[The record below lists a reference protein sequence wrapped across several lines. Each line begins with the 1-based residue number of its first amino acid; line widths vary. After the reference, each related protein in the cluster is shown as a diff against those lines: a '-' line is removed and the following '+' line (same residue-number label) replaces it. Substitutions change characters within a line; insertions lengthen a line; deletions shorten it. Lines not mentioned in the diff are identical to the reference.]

1 MVRRALAGALTL
13 GCLLVPPRD
22 AAAQHPGELRILDR
36 SRNSRADVK
45 DPPPLPVEDLL
56 RAPTLAPFVTA
67 ASFSPDGRHLAYTV
81 VDHTRR
87 RGSTSCAQE
96 HRTGVPGWAKGAD
109 VWLTDLTKGERRNL
123 TGRQESNWA
132 PSWAPD
138 GRSLAFF
145 SDRSAGRTAPAGHS
159 RLWLWERSSN
169 ALRPVSRLPLR
180 TVISSR
186 TGIQWLADQ
195 QSVLIAGYPGGM
207 PPEAFAAVLAC
218 DQPPR
223 APVPTGTTATVYS
236 FDPAGPDS
244 APRTDQVN
252 LDVLRVDLALLDTKT
267 GALRPIA
274 RDARIFDYALSP
286 DRRRVVYAV
295 AKGFERPG
303 SGQLIADLIVH
314 EFHTGQTRSIAT
326 GVRSGIEP
334 SGLFSWSPSGT
345 EIAYRTQGPL
355 AKDEVY
361 LVPAAGGPVRR
372 IAEGPAGELL
382 ATVDRPVWEGAGRHV
397 YFSRDGVL
405 WRAASGGSGAA
416 RFAALAGRELQ
427 ILETEGRQLWSADD
441 GRSVLLFTSDPAT
454 KRVGAA
460 RVDLGSGAVTPL
472 YEEAKHY
479 GGYDNTPVVSPDA
492 KAVAYVAEDAQHSAD
507 IWLLEGERGQ
517 RRQVS
522 QAAPEL
528 AQYQLGTAQV
538 VEWRSLDG
546 DTLRGALV
554 YPAAYEPGRRYPLIV
569 VVYGGSTVSNLLNR
583 FGFHVAPVE
592 NLHLFAT
599 RGYALLL
606 ADSKLKVGTPMVDL
620 LKSVMPGVD
629 RAIDLGVA
637 DAGRV
642 GIMGHSYGGYSTLAL
657 VAQSSRFKAAVMR
670 GGMGDLV
677 GGYGQLAPDGTNY
690 GLPWAESGQGRMGG
704 SPWEYRE
711 RYLENSPFYHL
722 DRVETPLLI
731 IHGATDDAVPSF
743 LADEVFTGLRRLG
756 KTVTYAKYA
765 GEGHWEGEWSYANQ
779 VDYLT
784 RVFAWFDRYLAPT
797 LH

>member
-1 MVRRALAGALTL
+1 MVRRALAGSLTL
-13 GCLLVPPRD
+13 GCLLVTARG
-22 AAAQHPGELRILDR
+22 AAAQHPGERRLPDS
-36 SRNSRADVK
+36 SRTTARR
-45 DPPPLPVEDLL
+45 PPPLPVEALL
-56 RAPTLAPFVTA
+56 QAPTLAAFVPA
-67 ASFSPDGRHLAYTV
+67 ASFSTDGRQLAYTV
-81 VDHTRR
+81 VDHSRR
-87 RGSTSCAQE
+87 RGGTSCAQE

-109 VWLTDLTKGERRNL
+109 VWLSDLTTGARRNL
-123 TGRQESNWA
+123 TGRQETNWA

-145 SDRSAGRTAPAGHS
+145 SDRSAGHTAPAGPA

-169 ALRPVSRLPLR
+169 TLRPVSRLPVR

-195 QSVLIAGYPGGM
+195 RSVLIAGYPGGM

-218 DQPPR
+218 DRPPR
-223 APVPTGTTATVYS
+223 APTPAGTTATVYS

-244 APRTDQVN
+244 VPPTDQVN
-252 LDVLRVDLALLDTKT
+252 LDVLRVDLAQLDTKT
-267 GALRPIA
+267 GALRPFA
-274 RDARIFDYALSP
+274 RDGRIFDYALSP
-286 DRRRVVYAV
+286 DRRQVVYAI

-314 EFHTGQTRSIAT
+314 DFNTGRTRSIAA
-326 GVRSGIEP
+326 GVRSRIEP

-345 EIAYRTQGPL
+345 EVVYRTQGPL

-361 LVPAAGGPVRR
+361 LVPIAGGPVRR
-372 IAEGPAGELL
+372 IAEGPSGELL
-382 ATVDRPVWEGAGRHV
+382 ATADRPAWGRAGRHV
-397 YFSRDGVL
+397 YFSREGAL
-405 WRAASGGSGAA
+405 WRAPHDGSGAA
-416 RFAALAGRELQ
+416 RFAALPGRELQ
-427 ILETEGRQLWSADD
+427 IIETEGRQLWAPGN
-441 GRSVLLFTSDPAT
+441 GRSALVFTRDPAT

-460 RVDLGSGAVTPL
+460 RVDLGSGTVTQL
-472 YEEAKHY
+472 YEEDKRY
-479 GGYDNTPVVSPDA
+479 GGYDNTAVVAPDA
-492 KAVAYVAEDAQHSAD
+492 NAVAYVAEDAQHPAD
-507 IWLLEGERGQ
+507 IWLLEGERAQ

-522 QAAPEL
+522 RAAPEL
-528 AQYQLGTAQV
+528 AQYRLGTAQV
-538 VEWRSLDG
+538 IEWRGLDG

-569 VVYGGSTVSNLLNR
+569 VVYGGSAVSNMLNR

-606 ADSKLKVGTPMVDL
+606 ADSRLRVGTPMVDL
-620 LKSVMPGVD
+620 LKSVMPGVN

-637 DAGRV
+637 DPARLGV
-642 GIMGHSYGGYSTLAL
+642 MGHSYGGYSTLAL
-657 VAQSSRFKAAVMR
+657 VAQSPRFKAAVMR
-670 GGMGDLV
+670 AGMGDLI

-722 DRVETPLLI
+722 DRVETPVLI
-731 IHGATDDAVPSF
+731 VHGAADDAVPSF
-743 LADEVFTGLRRLG
+743 LADEVFVGLRRLG
-756 KTVTYAKYA
+756 KPVTYAKYA

-784 RVFAWFDRYLAPT
+784 RVFAWFDRYLPPT
-797 LH
+797 RH